1 MTATEARQA
10 AQALSAFLH
19 QHDAQLTL
27 DDRLSLHTLAIAIN
41 RIDPPKNTPADHPQ
55 AALVFRKTFCGD
67 D

>member
-19 QHDAQLTL
+19 QHDAQFTL
-27 DDRLSLHTLAIAIN
+27 DARLALLVLASAIN
-41 RIDPPKNTPADHPQ
+41 QIDPPKNTPADHPQ